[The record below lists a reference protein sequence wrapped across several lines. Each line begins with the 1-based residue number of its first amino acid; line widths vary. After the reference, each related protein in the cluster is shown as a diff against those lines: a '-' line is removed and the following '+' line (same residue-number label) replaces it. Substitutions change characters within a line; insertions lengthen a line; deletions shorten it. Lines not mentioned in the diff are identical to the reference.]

1 MASLSLAPCGLKP
14 LSLSSNGNRYFSMA
28 SLSCHARSLSLS
40 SSFSNASL
48 FSSSTGTFSQPM
60 RLSNKSQQRRGSLVV
75 CEAAGS
81 TKKPD
86 SAAKRLRQNAKRRL
100 RNKSRKSEIR
110 RRMRKVFWILNS
122 LRKKK
127 DATPEDIIPIEKMI
141 SIIYSKLDK
150 AVRVG
155 VFHKN
160 TASHR
165 KSRLA
170 RRKKALLI
178 FRGWYTPAPE
188 KSAAMSA

>member
-14 LSLSSNGNRYFSMA
+14 LSLSSNGNRYFSIA

-40 SSFSNASL
+40 TSLCNASL
-48 FSSSTGTFSQPM
+48 FSLSTGSFCQPM

-75 CEAAGS
+75 CEAAP

-86 SAAKRLRQNAKRRL
+86 SAVKRMRQNEKRRL
-100 RNKSRKSEIR
+100 RNKVRKAEIR
-110 RRMRKVFWILNS
+110 NKTRRVFWLLNS

-127 DATPEDIIPIEKMI
+127 DATPEDVIPIEKMI
-141 SIIYSKLDK
+141 SIIYSKIDR
-150 AVRVG
+150 AVRKG

-170 RRKKALLI
+170 RRKKALLM

-188 KSAAMSA
+188 KPASMSS

>member
-40 SSFSNASL
+40 TSFSNASL
-48 FSSSTGTFSQPM
+48 FSFSTAGTFCQPM

-75 CEAAGS
+75 CEAGS
-81 TKKPD
+81 TTKPD
-86 SAAKRLRQNAKRRL
+86 SAAKRMRQNAKRRL
-100 RNKSRKSEIR
+100 RNKARKSEIR
-110 RRMRKVFWILNS
+110 KRMRTVLWILNS

-127 DATPEDIIPIEKMI
+127 NATPEDIIPIEKMI
-141 SIIYSKLDK
+141 SIIYSKIDK

-155 VFHKN
+155 VLHKN

-188 KSAAMSA
+188 KSASMSA